1 MNIQDFIQHATN
13 NRSKIFPD
21 TKVSCYYCCT
31 TYLGKYITEWTA
43 DDCAICPC
51 GIDSVVPFEV
61 DAKTLEE
68 AFKFYF
74 GDELGISKSD
84 HNKELEKIVETIPGV
99 NFIKG

>member
-61 DAKTLEE
+61 DYKTLQEASKYYFCDEGELTKEE
-68 AFKFYF
+68 Y
-74 GDELGISKSD
+74 D
-84 HNKELEKIVETIPGV
+84 NNLEKIVETIPGV